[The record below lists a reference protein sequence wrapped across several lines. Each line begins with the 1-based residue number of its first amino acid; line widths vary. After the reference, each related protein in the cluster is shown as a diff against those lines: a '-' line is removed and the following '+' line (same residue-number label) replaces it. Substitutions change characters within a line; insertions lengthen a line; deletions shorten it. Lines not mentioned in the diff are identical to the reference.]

1 MAVGLALAGTARY
14 YSLVADDAIYS
25 SPTTTGANL
34 PLPASLI
41 IAQVPVSESDAIG
54 LTDNGR
60 VPVGGRIVMVDRTG
74 GADGVVDL
82 TGGFI
87 AAGRPDL
94 SFDGQRVLFVGRR
107 RDDARQDVWELE
119 LSSRAV
125 RRVLQ
130 CEQDCERAV
139 YLSTLFTINARRPEP
154 RIAVV
159 SRENP
164 SSSTEIYTCKT
175 DGGDLRRITFA
186 PYGAR
191 DPYLLSDGRL
201 LFVMARSSVP
211 PDEDR
216 SVAQRRRHT
225 AWFTVNVDG
234 TDLLPFAAVHE
245 APAHRV
251 MACET
256 THDRVVYLESPV
268 AGKGLG
274 NALISVSRMRS
285 LRTRQVVLAGSEV
298 SYHSPSALP
307 DARLMVSIRRD
318 SDPAKRTFGVSVLDL
333 ADPARVH
340 PVYDDPGWHDV
351 YARTI
356 APRVEPVGRSSV
368 VQNRDGIG
376 ELYCLDAYRTGLEI
390 GHGSGANHISHVRIE
405 RFGDDDAML
414 LGEVPV
420 ESDGSFFVELPAG
433 VPIRL
438 ATRTDQG
445 DVLKAMSSWFWVMP
459 GERRGCIGC
468 HEDRELAPPN
478 RHVYALRKLPL
489 RIGGATGD
497 AKELGKPGDGGE
509 RSK

>member
-1 MAVGLALAGTARY
+1 MTLGLALAGAVRFQFV
-14 YSLVADDAIYS
+14 LGDDAVYS
-25 SPTTTGANL
+25 PPATTGASVRL
-34 PLPASLI
+34 PNSLM
-41 IAQVPVSESDAIG
+41 IAQVPLSDFDAFG

-60 VPVGGRIVMVDRTG
+60 VPVGSRIVMVDRPG
-74 GADGVVDL
+74 DAEGVVDL
-82 TGGFI
+82 TNGFV

-107 RDDARQDVWELE
+107 RDDARQDVWELK

-130 CEQDCERAV
+130 CQQDCERAV

-154 RIAVV
+154 RIAIV
-159 SRENP
+159 SREDP
-164 SSSTEIYTCKT
+164 SSPTEIYTCRT
-175 DGGDLRRITFA
+175 DGDDLRRITFA

-191 DPYLLSDGRL
+191 DPFLLSDGRL
-201 LFVMARSSVP
+201 LFVMARSSVLP
-211 PDEDR
+211 NEDR
-216 SVAQRRRHT
+216 RMALQRRHT

-245 APAHRV
+245 PPAQRV

-256 THDRVVYLESPV
+256 TDDRVVYLEAPV
-268 AGKGLG
+268 TGKGDG
-274 NALISVSRMRS
+274 NALISVSRTRS
-285 LRTRQVVLAGSEV
+285 LRTRQVVLAGGETD
-298 SYHSPSALP
+298 YHSPVALP
-307 DARLMVSIRRD
+307 GARLMVSIRRD
-318 SDPAKRTFGVSVLDL
+318 GDPSKRTFGVSVLD
-333 ADPARVH
+333 PARPTRLQ
-340 PVYDDPGWHDV
+340 PVYDDPDWHDV
-351 YARTI
+351 YARAI

-368 VQNRDGIG
+368 VQHRDGFG

-405 RFGDDDAML
+405 RFDNDDAL
-414 LGEVPV
+414 PLGEVPV

-445 DVLKAMSSWFWVMP
+445 DVLQAMSSWFWVMP

-478 RHVYALRKLPL
+478 VHAYALRKLPL
-489 RIGGATGD
+489 RIGGAIEAEKETGQ
-497 AKELGKPGDGGE
+497 PGDFGG